1 MKTPRDYLANWFR
14 WRRGRQQSGYEK
26 MLILVNPFLLPF
38 DFYLLRFRK
47 GSEIPPHTDPVS
59 EKRHYRL
66 NLILKQAREGGHF
79 SCSNPIYE
87 SRRIKLFRP
96 DRNEHSVSRINA
108 GTRYVLSIGWVLG

>member
-1 MKTPRDYLANWFR
+1 MATSRDYLANWFR
-14 WRRGRQQSGYEK
+14 WRRGRQESGYEK

-38 DFYLLRFRK
+38 DFYVLRFRE

-59 EKRHYRL
+59 EKKHYRL
-66 NLILKQAREGGHF
+66 NLVLKHARKGGHF
-79 SCSNPIYE
+79 SCANPIYE

-96 DRNEHSVSRINA
+96 DLNEHSVSRINE